1 MEFARLKNETHE
13 QPLQLSPKYLA
24 EIVLLVESG
33 RLSSSMAKTVFDKTV
48 LEGGAPTE
56 ISDTL
61 GMSQISDSRLI
72 EKTVDAVILQNPEA
86 VADYLEGKDSVV
98 RFMVGQ
104 IMKETKGKANPK
116 MATEMLETALN
127 SLR

>member
-1 MEFARLKNETHE
+1 MCIRDSE
-13 QPLQLSPKYLA
+13 QPLHLSPKYLA

>member
-1 MEFARLKNETHE
+1 M
-13 QPLQLSPKYLA
+13 
-24 EIVLLVESG
+24 
-33 RLSSSMAKTVFDKTV
+33 
-48 LEGGAPTE
+48 
-56 ISDTL
+56 
-61 GMSQISDSRLI
+61 
-72 EKTVDAVILQNPEA
+72 DAVILQNPEA

>member
-1 MEFARLKNETHE
+1 
-13 QPLQLSPKYLA
+13 
-24 EIVLLVESG
+24 
-33 RLSSSMAKTVFDKTV
+33 MAKTGFDKTV